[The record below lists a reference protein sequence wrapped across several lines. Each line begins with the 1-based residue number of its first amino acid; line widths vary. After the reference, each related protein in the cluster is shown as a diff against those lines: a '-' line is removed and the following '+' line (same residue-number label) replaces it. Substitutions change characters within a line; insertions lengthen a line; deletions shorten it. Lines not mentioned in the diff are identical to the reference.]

1 MSLLERDYFAV
12 FGLPQAFDL
21 DVQALQEAY
30 LRLQGAVHPDR
41 LVNAPLSH
49 KRMAMQLAAHVNQA
63 KVTLEDPLKRASY
76 LCELGGQ
83 AIQAEVNT
91 QMPKDFL
98 MQQLEWRESVA
109 QALQA
114 SDSREQA
121 VTQLVGLRAELLE
134 AIELV
139 QHRLRELFT
148 QQPLG
153 AEAASLV
160 RQWMFLD
167 KLNSEIPG

>member
-12 FGLPQAFDL
+12 FGLPRAFEL
-21 DVQALQEAY
+21 NLQALQEAY
-30 LRLQGAVHPDR
+30 VRLQGAVHPDR
-41 LVNAPLSH
+41 LVNAPQSH
-49 KRMAMQLAAHVNQA
+49 KRLAMQLAAHVNQA

-83 AIQAEVNT
+83 AIHAEINT

-98 MQQLEWRESVA
+98 MQQLEWREAVA
-109 QALQA
+109 LALQA
-114 SDSREQA
+114 SNSREQA
-121 VTQLVGLRAELLE
+121 VKQLLGLRAELL
-134 AIELV
+134 AALELI
-139 QHRLRELFT
+139 QHRLRELFR